1 MMLSAEVPPFLLRSF
16 VGQGLW
22 TRMYNS
28 FGYLTKA
35 GYGGHVFPVVF
46 GETGSFL
53 TAVSCLLSNI
63 NLVHDSYSAAKQR
76 ALVLHAHGSH

>member
-1 MMLSAEVPPFLLRSF
+1 MGLLLPGAHSSPLLSRSF
-16 VGQGLW
+16 LGQALW

-35 GYGGHVFPVVF
+35 GYGNHVFPIVF

-53 TAVSCLLSNI
+53 TAVSCLLSSQYI
-63 NLVHDSYSAAKQR
+63 DPCLWTT
-76 ALVLHAHGSH
+76 

>member
-1 MMLSAEVPPFLLRSF
+1 
-16 VGQGLW
+16 
-22 TRMYNS
+22 MYKS

-53 TAVSCLLSNI
+53 TAVSSLPSGNPPRCFMTHP
-63 NLVHDSYSAAKQR
+63 VHLNTRNQTRIRVHQR
-76 ALVLHAHGSH
+76 ERA

>member
-1 MMLSAEVPPFLLRSF
+1 MLWAEVLPFLSRSF

-22 TRMYNS
+22 TRMYQS
-28 FGYLTKA
+28 FGYLTRA

-53 TAVSCLLSNI
+53 TAVSCLLSDF
-63 NLVHDSYSAAKQR
+63 NLVYILTVQLANSKICCT
-76 ALVLHAHGSH
+76 GSD

>member
-1 MMLSAEVPPFLLRSF
+1 
-16 VGQGLW
+16 
-22 TRMYNS
+22 MYNS

-53 TAVSCLLSNI
+53 TAVSCLLSDI
-63 NLVHDSYSAAKQR
+63 HLTIVTVQLTDRFFH
-76 ALVLHAHGSH
+76 ALAWF

>member
-1 MMLSAEVPPFLLRSF
+1 
-16 VGQGLW
+16 
-22 TRMYNS
+22 MYTS

-53 TAVSCLLSNI
+53 TAVSCFPSTI
-63 NLVHDSYSAAKQR
+63 NLIHNSNSA
-76 ALVLHAHGSH
+76 VLQQAAPL